1 MSWVVGRGSWVVG
14 RGSWVVGSGRRC
26 GSWVWLWVW
35 VNGVGKK
42 EVFQK
47 EIKIKKLNSKKL

>member
-42 EVFQK
+42 KVFQK